1 MQIIDRGNGPALV
14 LIPGLQGRWE
24 YMRPAVDALASSFR
38 VLTFS
43 LGSGDLNGY
52 ADDVANVMTRA
63 GVDRAAICGVS
74 FGGLVAVR
82 FAARYSKRCDAL
94 ILASTPRPL
103 LRLRP
108 RHQFYLRAPWILGP
122 IFFAETPFRLRPE
135 LRTAIPDARER
146 RRFSLRALGTAISAP
161 ISLSRIAA
169 RARMITTEDVT
180 PDCARIT
187 APTLV
192 VTGEPHLDHVVPVDG
207 SSEYLRLIPDAH
219 AVVLE
224 RTGHL
229 GSITRPEVFARIIR
243 RFVLEVGEDQRVRTS
258 LDAPQGGPSHGS
270 APTGRGGPT
279 QGSPPREGS
288 PDAAA

>member
-82 FAARYSKRCDAL
+82 FAARYSTRCDAL

-135 LRTAIPDARER
+135 LRTAVPDARER

-192 VTGEPHLDHVVPVDG
+192 VTGEPHLDHVVPVEG

-243 RFVLEVGEDQRVRTS
+243 RFVLDVGEDQRVRPS
-258 LDAPQGGPSHGS
+258 LDAPQGGPTHGS
-270 APTGRGGPT
+270 APTGKGGPT
-279 QGSPPREGS
+279 HGSAPSGRV
-288 PDAAA
+288 A

>member
-1 MQIIDRGNGPALV
+1 
-14 LIPGLQGRWE
+14 
-24 YMRPAVDALASSFR
+24 MRPAVDALASSFR

-43 LGSGDLNGY
+43 LGSGDLNDY

-74 FGGLVAVR
+74 FGGLIAVR
-82 FAARYSKRCDAL
+82 FAARHSIRCDAL

-108 RHQFYLRAPWILGP
+108 RHQFYLRAPWIFGP

-135 LRTAIPDARER
+135 IRTAIPDARER
-146 RRFSLRALGTAISAP
+146 GRFSLRALRTAIGAP

-192 VTGEPHLDHVVPVDG
+192 VTGEPHLDHVVPVEG
-207 SSEYLRLIPDAH
+207 SSEYLRLIPNAH
-219 AVVLE
+219 AAVLE

-229 GSITRPEVFARIIR
+229 GSITRPQEFARIIHQ
-243 RFVLEVGEDQRVRTS
+243 FILDVAADQRVRPS
-258 LDAPQGGPSHGS
+258 LDTARGRPTHGS

-279 QGSPPREGS
+279 QGRPVREGS